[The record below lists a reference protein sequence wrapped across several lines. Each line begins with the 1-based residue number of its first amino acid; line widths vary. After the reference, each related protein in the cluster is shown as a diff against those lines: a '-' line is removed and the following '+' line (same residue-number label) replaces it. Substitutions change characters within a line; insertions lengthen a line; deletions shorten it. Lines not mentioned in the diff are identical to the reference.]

1 LKDKQLV
8 SSICPYCGC
17 GCGLY
22 VVVENGIA
30 KNIEYMQEH
39 PVTEGALC
47 PKGNA
52 ALNVVYHTE
61 RIRYPMKRR
70 GGNWVR
76 IGWEEAFDLVVSQLR
91 QIKEAHGSDALG
103 FLASAKCTNEENY
116 LFQKF
121 ARLMGTNN
129 VDHCARL

>member
-1 LKDKQLV
+1 LKEAQLV
-8 SSICPYCGC
+8 ASVCPYCGC

-22 VVVENGIA
+22 VLTEDRVA
-30 KNIEYMQEH
+30 KNIEYLEEH

-52 ALNVVYHTE
+52 ALEVVYHPE
-61 RIRYPMKRR
+61 RLQYPMKRQ
-70 GGNWVR
+70 GENWLR
-76 IGWEEAFDLVVSQLR
+76 INWEEALNLIASQLK
-91 QIKEAHGSDALG
+91 QIKEAHGADALG

-116 LFQKF
+116 LLQKL